1 MSRWVAL
8 AIAVAGCGHTA
19 PTPGTGPTTI
29 TTNTPPDAAPPPDA
43 ALEDDLPRLAERSVQ
58 LYAGWEHALADANG
72 DCAAATAK
80 LDALAD
86 ANAEVIAANAK
97 VLAAGHDKVAAL
109 RAALEPHAAE
119 LDASAKAI
127 VQSPTMA
134 ACHGDAAFARAI
146 DRLGGDT

>member
-8 AIAVAGCGHTA
+8 AITVTACGHA
-19 PTPGTGPTTI
+19 APQPTPVATPIVATA
-29 TTNTPPDAAPPPDA
+29 PPDAAPPLPLD
-43 ALEDDLPRLAERSVQ
+43 DDLPALAERAVQ
-58 LYAGWEHALADANG
+58 LYADWEHALADANG

-80 LDALAD
+80 LSAIAD
-86 ANAEVIAANAK
+86 ANADVIAANAR
-97 VLAAGHDKVAAL
+97 VLTAGHDKVAAL

-134 ACHGDAAFARAI
+134 ACHGDPAFARAI
-146 DRLGGDT
+146 DRIGGEP

>member
-1 MSRWVAL
+1 M
-8 AIAVAGCGHTA
+8 
-19 PTPGTGPTTI
+19 
-29 TTNTPPDAAPPPDA
+29 
-43 ALEDDLPRLAERSVQ
+43 
-58 LYAGWEHALADANG
+58 YADWEHALAEANG

-80 LDALAD
+80 LNAVAD
-86 ANAEVIAANAK
+86 ANADVITANAR

-109 RAALEPHAAE
+109 RTALEPHAAE

-146 DRLGGDT
+146 DRLGGDK